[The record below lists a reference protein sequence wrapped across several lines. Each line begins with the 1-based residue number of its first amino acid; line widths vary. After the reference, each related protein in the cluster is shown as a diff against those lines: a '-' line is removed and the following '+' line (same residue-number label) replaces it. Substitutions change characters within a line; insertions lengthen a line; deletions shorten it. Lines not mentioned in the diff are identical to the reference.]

1 MSDKTPSALRF
12 STMAIGLAAAF
23 SLSLSGCIP
32 ENLTND
38 SGTVDEGLDD
48 TTTIEAPQITM
59 NLPVTLS
66 GVIAQANA
74 SNKAGMHKMN
84 VREVSDPGEC
94 EVYFDPHSN
103 FMENGF
109 AMSRFLV
116 GLSQQQSCFADFIM
130 GSIVAQGGIWV
141 NKGPIAIPANP
152 NDPGAPSHVQIE
164 QSGDTTQVWL
174 YFTTHGVDLPADKS
188 DLQALYLTWTG
199 SGTDVTGQFFMVN
212 MPVNPE
218 DPDAP
223 EGLRVDFVRTASTA
237 SNKIYLDMRTG
248 HSAGMGGFR
257 IDVSQTGT
265 GSSATYEAKGLISF
279 LGQPFPNLPAGLDF
293 PEFAAAA
300 VVDAAGLGASSA
312 NFNKFAVSLVNDKN
326 SDGTIDSADGEF
338 DLGTYQFNIND
349 TTYFNPSLYDA
360 TNTTTPFVTQVNEWR
375 NKSVN
380 NADYVADHPIIEQA
394 TPAGL
399 ENYTMLKCL
408 ERDICD
414 YDGDGVLNA
423 NGQTNEWEGWSLGEG
438 YFTNTCIDTAGTVG
452 NDCTAFVN
460 GFFQAEMFGVG
471 TLNSTDAEPTG
482 DWRNEK
488 LNALTQL
495 TSVHPDDDTTGAT
508 TFDFPAPPA
517 K

>member
-1 MSDKTPSALRF
+1 MPDNNPSSFRF
-12 STMAIGLAAAF
+12 NSLTIGIAAI
-23 SLSLSGCIP
+23 LSLGLSACIP
-32 ENLTND
+32 ENLTKD
-38 SGTVDEGLDD
+38 SGTVDEGLDEA
-48 TTTIEAPQITM
+48 TTIEAPQITM

-74 SNKAGMHKMN
+74 SSKAGSHKMAI
-84 VREVSDPGEC
+84 REIKDPSEC
-94 EVYFDPHSN
+94 EYYFDPQSN

-130 GSIVAQGGIWV
+130 GSIVAQGGVWV

-152 NDPGAPSHVQIE
+152 SDPDAPSHVQIE

-174 YFTTHGVDLPADKS
+174 YFTTHDEDLPADKS
-188 DLQALYLTWTG
+188 NLQALYLTWTG
-199 SGTDVTGQFFMVN
+199 SGTDITGQFFMVN
-212 MPVNPE
+212 MPVNPD

-265 GSSATYEAKGLISF
+265 GTSATYEAKGLISF
-279 LGQPFPNLPAGLDF
+279 LGQPFQDLPEGLDF

-300 VVDAAGLGASSA
+300 VVDADGLGASSA
-312 NFNKFAVSLVNDKN
+312 NFNKFAVSLVNDKDG
-326 SDGTIDSADGEF
+326 DGTIEPVNQDDEQEF

-349 TTYFNPSLYDA
+349 KTYFDPSLYDA
-360 TNTTTPFVTQVNEWR
+360 TDTATPFVTQVNEWR

-380 NADYVADHPIIEQA
+380 GADYVADHEIIE
-394 TPAGL
+394 PAVPTGYD
-399 ENYTMLKCL
+399 NYSMLKCL
-408 ERDICD
+408 ERDLCD
-414 YDGDGVLNA
+414 YNDNGIKDGGDWDGWN
-423 NGQTNEWEGWSLGEG
+423 LGDG
-438 YFTNTCIDTAGTVG
+438 YFTNTCIDTAGTAN

-460 GFFQAEMFGVG
+460 GFFQADLFGVG
-471 TLNSTDAEPTG
+471 ALNSTDTEPTG

-495 TSVHPDDDTTGAT
+495 TNVHPDDDATGET
-508 TFDFPAPPA
+508 TFDFPPPPA